1 MRTPTR
7 IAAVHLPGVWALYR
21 WSVVRILRFGLEALA
36 GPVLSS
42 LLFLAVFSVALG
54 GTQIMDSGVTFT
66 QFLVPGLALF
76 ALANTAFANAAF
88 PLVHD
93 KLQGAIQDFQAC
105 PLAGWELGAVYT
117 LTGATAGLFVGGLT
131 LLAASLFVPLPMA
144 SPLLLLGFGLGTAL
158 IFGSLGSIAGL
169 WAEKWD
175 QLAVINTFLMLPLAF
190 LSGAFFSRDTLPQ
203 IGQTLLAFNPV
214 YYLIDG
220 ARSSALGTTGAP
232 LLLASGVL
240 MVLLA
245 LGLGAVWRLFTL
257 GYKIKA

>member
-1 MRTPTR
+1 MRAPTR
-7 IAAVHLPGVWALYR
+7 IGRVHLPGVWALYR
-21 WSVVRILRFGLEALA
+21 WSLLRILRFGLEAVA

-54 GTQIMDSGVTFT
+54 GTQIMDSGVTFA

-76 ALANTAFANAAF
+76 TLANASFANAAF

-117 LTGATAGLFVGGLT
+117 LTGATAGMLVGGLT
-131 LLAASLFVPLPMA
+131 LLAASVFVDMPLA
-144 SPLLLLGFGLGTAL
+144 SPLLLLAFSLGTAL
-158 IFGSLGSIAGL
+158 VFGSLGSIAGL

-175 QLAVINTFLMLPLAF
+175 QLAAVNTFLMLPLAF
-190 LSGAFFSRDTLPQ
+190 LSGAFFSSENLPAIGRTL
-203 IGQTLLAFNPV
+203 IAFNPI

-220 ARSSALGTTGAP
+220 TRSAVLGTADAP
-232 LLLASGVL
+232 LALASA
-240 MVLLA
+240 VLLA
-245 LGLGAVWRLFTL
+245 LLTGGSLAVWRLFTV